1 MSLQLNGFRLELSSP
16 TFSANVLDLPE
27 PADIRALRQAHQH
40 EWFTHWRDGKLY
52 CIPQVTSPASALGS
66 THVLQCN
73 DHAHLHVLVARL
85 NDCLPK
91 CFPQYEAFRHRPFA
105 FLGKKDEFVSKITK
119 DWTNLHPLVR
129 HFEIRP
135 KFELD
140 PRIIEMRDGET
151 EIGLIL
157 AVATRWDIRA
167 PIDELQAAGIDLT
180 GLHVVRRNPGPGER
194 RLAGRIGSIAGGK
207 VHFSDSYEGVR
218 SLPVQDVWLEGGRA
232 SFSRCLSKVLG
243 PRFQQFE
250 NFRDAE
256 QGEFLTGP
264 GVDQLLSKMLDV
276 LRNASPIPLTSDL
289 SVSVSRRLEVT
300 NQNSYKTFVQI
311 SPSQYC
317 FDPSRTKRSQ
327 YAWPGL
333 ERYGPYDRES
343 FAKRTPRVL
352 VVCPDSIA
360 GRVGQ
365 ATKLFRDGITS
376 VAKPVF
382 EKGFANTFHLVN
394 PDFGSLSIPLFG
406 AEQSAIVGV
415 YRTTLENHL
424 ARDAAYDAAIIV
436 VLDEHARLPDASNPY
451 LHSKALL
458 LANGVPVQEAR
469 SSTITSDPYQLQYI
483 FQNIAVALYAKI
495 GGVPWTIDHGLT
507 VDDEIVIGMGTAEL
521 SGSRFEKRQRH
532 IGITTVFRGDG
543 NYLLSNLS
551 KECSFEQYP
560 EVLRDS
566 TRDVLKEIK
575 QRNAWRNG
583 DRVRVVFHAFKPLKD
598 VEVADIVK
606 SCVDEIGN
614 EQVIEFAFLTVSFD
628 HPFKLI
634 DTAQQGRTKGKG
646 AAKGVFVPNRGLMCQ
661 LGRFTRL
668 LCTNGPTLIKR
679 STSPLPSPVLVHLHK
694 ESTYRDLPYLTDQV
708 LKFTS
713 LSWRSTLPAE
723 RPVTIYYSELIA
735 ELLARLQAVPGWSPA
750 ILNTKLRTS
759 KWFL

>member
-1 MSLQLNGFRLELSSP
+1 MSLQLNGFKLELSSS
-16 TFSANVLDLPE
+16 TFSANVLDLSD
-27 PADIRALRQAHQH
+27 PAEIGAIREVHEH
-40 EWFTHWRDGKLY
+40 EWFTHWREGKLY
-52 CIPQVTSPASALGS
+52 AIPRVTAPTAVLGS
-66 THVLQCN
+66 VHTLQCN

-91 CFPQYEAFRHRPFA
+91 CFPQYEAFRRKPFA

-119 DWTNLHPLVR
+119 DWGNVHPLVQN
-129 HFEIRP
+129 FEIRP

-151 EIGLIL
+151 EIALIL
-157 AVATRWDIRA
+157 AVATRWDIYA
-167 PIDELQAAGIDLT
+167 PVDELQTAGIDLI

-194 RLAGRIGSIAGGK
+194 KLAGRISSIANGH
-207 VHFSDSYEGVR
+207 VHFSDSYEGLS

-232 SFSRCLSKVLG
+232 SFSRCLGKLLG
-243 PRFQQFE
+243 TRFQQFE

-256 QGEFLTGP
+256 QGELLTGP
-264 GVDQLLSKMLDV
+264 GVDQLLAKMLDV
-276 LRNASPIPLTSDL
+276 LRNASPIILTNDL
-289 SVSVSRRLEVT
+289 SVSISQRLAI
-300 NQNSYKTFVQI
+300 NNDKSYKTFVAL

-327 YAWPGL
+327 YAWSGL
-333 ERYGPYDRES
+333 ERYGPYDRDS
-343 FAKRTPRVL
+343 FAKRTPRAL

-365 ATKLFRDGITS
+365 AIKLFRDGVTS
-376 VAKPVF
+376 VSRPVF

-394 PDFGSLSIPLFG
+394 PEFVTLSIPLFG
-406 AEQSAIVGV
+406 VEQQAIVNA

-424 ARDAAYDAAIIV
+424 ARDATYDVAIIV
-436 VLDEHARLPDASNPY
+436 LLDEHAKLPDAANPY
-451 LHSKALL
+451 LHSKAVL

-483 FQNIAVALYAKI
+483 FQNLAVAIYAKM

-532 IGITTVFRGDG
+532 IGVTTVFRGDG

-551 KECSFEQYP
+551 KECTYEQYP
-560 EVLRDS
+560 EVLRSS

-575 QRNAWRNG
+575 QRNAWRSG

-606 SCVDEIGN
+606 SCVEEIGN

-628 HPFKLI
+628 HPFKVV
-634 DTAQQGRTKGKG
+634 DTAQQGRTKGKS
-646 AAKGVFVPNRGLMCQ
+646 APKGVYVPNRGLMCQ

-723 RPVTIYYSELIA
+723 KPVTIYYSELIA

-750 ILNTKLRTS
+750 VLNTKLRTS